1 MGGEKREG
9 RREERRERGREE
21 GRGEEQGGEARRG
34 GAGHQAAVCLDSIHD
49 PSVCH
54 HYGDSQRQQQ
64 DGKLH

>member
-1 MGGEKREG
+1 MQES
-9 RREERRERGREE
+9 ERRAK
-21 GRGEEQGGEARRG
+21 EQGGEVGGEEKRRG

-54 HYGDSQRQQQ
+54 RYGDSQRQQQ

>member
-1 MGGEKREG
+1 MGGE
-9 RREERRERGREE
+9 ERKGEK
-21 GRGEEQGGEARRG
+21 GRGEERSREGRGGEERRG

-54 HYGDSQRQQQ
+54 RYGDSQRQQQ